1 MITKSSSF
9 LNQTIGILIVFILSI
24 DVFAQPLWLDR
35 RHNKTIAYE
44 FLKPDFKNLEGTT
57 FLTSAMFLSG
67 RFATSNAVIIVAEIP
82 FVNYGRD
89 SETGESYNESAFGN
103 PYLGLEFHS
112 AKSRIFGEVGFRLPV
127 VLQDDNRTALIVG
140 TYTDFV
146 DRVEAFIPEIVP
158 FNVLI
163 NYNSISELNFGL
175 RVRGG
180 FTGWIPSGG
189 RDGSEWFLIYG
200 IQGGYQTEQVN
211 ILFGISGR
219 IWVSS
224 SDTELS
230 ESISNQFVVTTD
242 VSFGQFQPGIILK
255 IPLDDNL
262 KDIVKLVFGVSLAV
276 NLE

>member
-1 MITKSSSF
+1 MLNKSSIF
-9 LNQTIGILIVFILSI
+9 LKSAICVFIILFSYLEVI
-24 DVFAQPLWLDR
+24 AQPLWLDR

-67 RFATSNAVIIVAEIP
+67 RFATSNAVTMVAEIP

-103 PYLGLEFHS
+103 PYLGIEFHS
-112 AKSRIFGEVGFRLPV
+112 YKSRIFGEVGFRLPV

-163 NYNSISELNFGL
+163 NYNSIRELNFGL

-180 FTGWIPSGG
+180 FTGWIPSGA
-189 RDGSEWFLIYG
+189 RDESEWFLVYG

-219 IWVSS
+219 IWLSS
-224 SDTELS
+224 EDPDFTETT
-230 ESISNQFVVTTD
+230 SNQFVVTTD
-242 VSFGQFQPGIILK
+242 VSFGQFQPGLILK
-255 IPLDDNL
+255 IPLDDKL
-262 KDIVKLVFGVSLAV
+262 QEIVKLVWGISLAV